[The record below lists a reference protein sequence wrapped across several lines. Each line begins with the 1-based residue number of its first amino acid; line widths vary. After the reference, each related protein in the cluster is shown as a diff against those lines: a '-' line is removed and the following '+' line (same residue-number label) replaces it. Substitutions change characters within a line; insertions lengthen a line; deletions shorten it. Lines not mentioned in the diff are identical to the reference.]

1 VVQVFGVNDIM
12 VEPLDLIG
20 QSQTKPNIELR
31 KLASGLTQILAQNRG
46 RLGVAGIQ
54 GDTARDV
61 AAFGRGFPGAKALMG
76 AGPELAKRRISGD
89 FARNAPA
96 TLAGVQAG
104 VFGKPPLGATMGEAV
119 GPEVEA
125 ELGIPISVQAQ
136 ERSGLESAK
145 EQFKKGTKR
154 SRRELFSLDSKGK
167 KVIIPPVVSVED
179 VEETEERTDTLT
191 KKGGGRRFDRLG
203 RPIAAPT
210 PSAAA
215 GTDAIDV
222 FKATPE
228 ELAAQGLVRAKLN
241 YDKGPYKKGDTVVY
255 RQLGD
260 QIGPVVAHRKGEL

>member
-1 VVQVFGVNDIM
+1 M

-20 QSQTKPNIELR
+20 RSQTKPNIELR
-31 KLASGLTQILAQNRG
+31 KLASGLAQILEQNVGKRD
-46 RLGVAGIQ
+46 VAGIQ

-154 SRRELFSLDSKGK
+154 SRKRIYSIDKETGK
-167 KVIIPPVVSVED
+167 EIEIPPVVGVED